1 MAKDILGP
9 TRLLRGHPLAYLLR
23 GLPVCFVII
32 LGCPIRL
39 APLGHHQELVSKEAG
54 DRHLERFAQRDA
66 LALRKRTESRGH
78 THG

>member
-1 MAKDILGP
+1 M
-9 TRLLRGHPLAYLLR
+9 LR

-66 LALRKRTESRGH
+66 LALRKRAESRGH
-78 THG
+78 THAWLGPGMLSVI